1 MPQPL
6 AVTAFMASP
15 GRFELPAPRL
25 GVDRTPVNPLQ
36 NRVIYSTLY
45 QRIFCWDVNVCKW
58 IQTFFSLCKQMFISW
73 KLAELMKSGRS
84 IVQRS
89 TFISW
94 EACSCL

>member
-1 MPQPL
+1 M
-6 AVTAFMASP
+6 SSC
-15 GRFELPAPRL
+15 RFELQAFRL
-25 GVDRTPVNPLQ
+25 GVDRTSVNPLQ

-58 IQTFFSLCKQMFISW
+58 IRTFFILCKQMFISW

-89 TFISW
+89 PFISW
-94 EACSCL
+94 KAHGCS